1 MRKRPI
7 ESTGYVLEYSKLEFD
22 SDFGQSAF
30 GLGHPRGL
38 DLRPEL
44 PLTTHELV
52 GIDLTHIIHTDD
64 VAAAKGGNGGGP
76 GGGGGGGGGG
86 TSFAPYTSGPAAASS
101 GYNITIEFKGSW
113 TEQYYN
119 IFKAAADKLTSL
131 IIGEIPDVTVYG
143 TKGGPK
149 TVDDILITAEL
160 GAIDGAGSILGQAG
174 PTAVRTAGS
183 LPATATMKFDIADV
197 DAMGPILFADVVL
210 HEMAHS
216 LGFGSIWDRLGLVQN
231 GLFIGE
237 NAVDEYHQLG
247 GSGPG
252 IPVEQDGGSGTA
264 GSHWDE
270 EIFVNELMTG
280 YIDNEN
286 YFTEMSAASFADMGY
301 VISPTYG
308 TVVEAG
314 YVFA

>member
-7 ESTGYVLEYSKLEFD
+7 DSTGYVLEFSKFDFD
-22 SDFGQSAF
+22 SEYGQSAY

-44 PLTTHELV
+44 PLTTHELI
-52 GIDLTHIIHTDD
+52 GLDLTHIIHTSD
-64 VAAAKGGNGGGP
+64 VAAARGGNGGGS
-76 GGGGGGGGGG
+76 GGGGGGGGG
-86 TSFAPYTSGPAAASS
+86 TTSFPAYTSGPSDSS
-101 GYNITIEFKGSW
+101 AGYNITIEFKGSW
-113 TEQYYN
+113 TQQYYD

-131 IIGEIPDVTVYG
+131 IVGEIPDVTVYG

-149 TVDDILITAEL
+149 MVDDILITAEL
-160 GAIDGAGSILGQAG
+160 GAIDGLYGVLGQAG
-174 PTAVRTAGS
+174 PTSVRTASS

-197 DAMGPILFADVVL
+197 NDMGLEAFADVVL

-216 LGFGSIWDRLGLVQN
+216 LGFGSIWSRLGLVSD
-231 GLFIGE
+231 GLFTGE
-237 NAVDEYHQLG
+237 NALAEYLEMG
-247 GSGPG
+247 GSGSG

-270 EIFVNELMTG
+270 ETFVNELMTG
-280 YIDNEN
+280 YIDNQN
-286 YFTEMSAASFADMGY
+286 YFTEMSAASFADLGY